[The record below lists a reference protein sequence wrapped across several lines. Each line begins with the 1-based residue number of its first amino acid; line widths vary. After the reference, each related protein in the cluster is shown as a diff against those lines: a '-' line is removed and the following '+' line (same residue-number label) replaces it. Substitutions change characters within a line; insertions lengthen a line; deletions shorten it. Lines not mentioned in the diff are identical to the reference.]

1 MRRANKQN
9 IPASTFLVYRHKK
22 WTNPRPTFKVLAGNL
37 NAENRKTPTISVGV
51 TTILTLCSFHLQ
63 VSERFE

>member
-37 NAENRKTPTISVGV
+37 CFENRKTPTV
-51 TTILTLCSFHLQ
+51 TSERNHYFKACSFHLQ